1 MEPLNAVEIC
11 TAPPFLPAVVE
22 VMSVFSI
29 APIEPPDTAM
39 APPSRVAT
47 VLELKKKV
55 YCINRLYRK

>member
-1 MEPLNAVEIC
+1 
-11 TAPPFLPAVVE
+11 
-22 VMSVFSI
+22 MSVFSI

-55 YCINRLYRK
+55 YCINRSIENREEKLKAVSNTVWVCWKAMI